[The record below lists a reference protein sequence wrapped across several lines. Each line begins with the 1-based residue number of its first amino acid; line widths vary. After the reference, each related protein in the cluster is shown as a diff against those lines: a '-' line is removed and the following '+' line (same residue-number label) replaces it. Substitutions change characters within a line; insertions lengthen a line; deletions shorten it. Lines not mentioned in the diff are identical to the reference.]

1 MHSTGAISL
10 QANPA
15 PTYRAQFSFKE
26 QTFRFQDSDD
36 KEDAIWT
43 EKKRQTGKLHF
54 TSFTRK
60 VNTVIFLL
68 KEVKPSPNHKMMKLQ
83 KHLRTWFLQ

>member
-36 KEDAIWT
+36 KEDAI
-43 EKKRQTGKLHF
+43 
-54 TSFTRK
+54 
-60 VNTVIFLL
+60 
-68 KEVKPSPNHKMMKLQ
+68 
-83 KHLRTWFLQ
+83 